1 MIIKSNIGCSIVF
14 FCLIFSLFLH
24 TCLLRF
30 VCCYSFN
37 IIITCF
43 IYLHHT
49 HLDCRIICVDLL
61 MYHKSMLLASLFGG
75 LCQCKWHPNQELQDN
90 ANHRQCLMPTS
101 QIWVFTWRTWRLAK
115 QAPQQRL
122 QGEMALKGVIVVKGF
137 RQVACNSPLHMLNQ
151 VDYLCFSIVFA
162 VISAI

>member
-14 FCLIFSLFLH
+14 FCLISSLFLH
-24 TCLLRF
+24 TCLLGF

-61 MYHKSMLLASLFGG
+61 MYHKSMLLACVFGGASASGIPTRNSKTMPIIDNVRCQQAKCGFSPGEPGDWQSRHLNNVSKERNGSQRRHRCQRLSPGGLQLPTAHVKPSRLSLF
-75 LCQCKWHPNQELQDN
+75 
-90 ANHRQCLMPTS
+90 
-101 QIWVFTWRTWRLAK
+101 
-115 QAPQQRL
+115 
-122 QGEMALKGVIVVKGF
+122 
-137 RQVACNSPLHMLNQ
+137 
-151 VDYLCFSIVFA
+151 
-162 VISAI
+162 